1 MLLLFLLA
9 CSCCC
14 SLHVW
19 VSAIVIG
26 TASFLV
32 GWSLLASFFVVCCF
46 LLFDSTLQGFGPA
59 HVIGPFGASWLG
71 CCVLCVLVCL
81 GFAMLGCCIHSWI
94 SCYIFLH

>member
-32 GWSLLASFFVVCCF
+32 EWLLLAYFFVVCCL
-46 LLFDSTLQGFGPA
+46 LLFDSTLQGSGPA
-59 HVIGPFGASWLG
+59 PAVGPFGAS
-71 CCVLCVLVCL
+71 
-81 GFAMLGCCIHSWI
+81 
-94 SCYIFLH
+94 